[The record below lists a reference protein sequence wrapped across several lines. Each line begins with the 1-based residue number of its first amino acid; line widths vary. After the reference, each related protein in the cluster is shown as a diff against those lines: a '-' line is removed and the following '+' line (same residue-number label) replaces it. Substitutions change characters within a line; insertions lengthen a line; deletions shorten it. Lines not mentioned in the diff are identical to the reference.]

1 MLRSASI
8 WTAMRP
14 ETRIQPPL
22 SAPRNGRGW
31 VEHLQRFAPE
41 RMASGGRHRAGPFG
55 RMLGAAI
62 GCLLLAAVVL
72 AQAPERI
79 LYVSALDRNTRAPV
93 ESLGVKDLRVTED
106 GVAREVLRVEPAK
119 SPMPIAVIVDNQ
131 EAAQETIAN
140 LRTALSSFFRAV
152 DGVGPVA
159 LITVADRPTI
169 LQDYTTDQ
177 AQLQQAANRVFAAP
191 DSGATLLDGI
201 VVALPNNDAGYA
213 NPGVWL
219 DVVLMH
225 CRQLRDVGTTMGYEL
240 VTFIAG
246 NFCEVLEA
254 IKAGAEPNQELIQLH
269 VEALRMSKQARY
281 KSTTPADFP
290 ELSSGLHKLLS
301 LTKAG
306 TDPQGES

>member
-1 MLRSASI
+1 MSEKEADAKVFPVDSRFQQLAR
-8 WTAMRP
+8 RP
-14 ETRIQPPL
+14 GGI
-22 SAPRNGRGW
+22 PR
-31 VEHLQRFAPE
+31 
-41 RMASGGRHRAGPFG
+41 
-55 RMLGAAI
+55 
-62 GCLLLAAVVL
+62 
-72 AQAPERI
+72 AQAIER
-79 LYVSALDRNTRAPV
+79 AQA
-93 ESLGVKDLRVTED
+93 GVDEIK
-106 GVAREVLRVEPAK
+106 
-119 SPMPIAVIVDNQ
+119 
-131 EAAQETIAN
+131 
-140 LRTALSSFFRAV
+140 
-152 DGVGPVA
+152 
-159 LITVADRPTI
+159 
-169 LQDYTTDQ
+169 
-177 AQLQQAANRVFAAP
+177 
-191 DSGATLLDGI
+191 ATFGDWFDKELDGI
-201 VVALPNNDAGYA
+201 VVALPHNDAGYA

-254 IKAGAEPNQELIQLH
+254 IKAGAEPNQELIRLH